1 MSGGLRPGTS
11 GFSGR
16 SRGRETTV
24 TRRYDI
30 HDLLSHRTPVG
41 PSAHTRSGA
50 PRRRNPTTE
59 AFYIMSAVERK
70 LEDIKETIVSEVPND
85 ISISDVKY
93 EGPELVVYTRDPK
106 KFAGDGDLIRRL
118 ASKLRKRITVRPD
131 PDVLS
136 RPEEARKK
144 IREVVPD
151 EAGITDLDF
160 HADTGE
166 VVIEA
171 QKPGM
176 VIGRHGSTLREITQQ
191 VGWTPEV
198 VRTPPIESATVSNVR
213 NFLKQER
220 DDRRD
225 ILERVGR
232 QIHREE
238 MSDDEWVRITT
249 LGCCREVGRA
259 SFILNTPETRVLIDC
274 GDKPGAEGEVPY
286 LQVPEALGAGA
297 QNIDAVVLTHAHL
310 DHSALIPLLFKYGY
324 DGPIYCTEPTRD
336 LMGLLTLDY
345 LDVAAKEGR
354 APPYESEQVREAIKH
369 CIPLE
374 YGDVTDIAP
383 DLKLTFHNAGHILG
397 SAVSHFHVGDG
408 LYNVAFSG
416 DIHYD
421 DTRLFN
427 GAVNE
432 FPRVETLV
440 MESTYGGRNDFQ
452 TDQEDSE
459 EELKRVIRE
468 TTEEGGKILI
478 PAFAVGRSQEIMLV
492 LEEAMRKGEIPEVPV
507 HLDGMIWEATAI
519 HTTYPEYLRDD
530 LRDRI
535 FHDDENPF
543 LSDQFNHIDG
553 GEEERQEVADGGPC
567 IVLSTSGMVEG
578 GPIMSWLTHVGSEE
592 DSTLVFVGYQAQGT
606 LGRRIQNGWDEIPM
620 DDRSN
625 GRGTLSLNMNVETVD
640 GFSGHADR
648 QGLMNFVRTMNP
660 RPEKVLCVHGDESS
674 VQDLSSALYHEFN
687 MRTFAPKNLETFRF
701 K

>member
-1 MSGGLRPGTS
+1 MSQVDKQLDT
-11 GFSGR
+11 
-16 SRGRETTV
+16 
-24 TRRYDI
+24 
-30 HDLLSHRTPVG
+30 L
-41 PSAHTRSGA
+41 
-50 PRRRNPTTE
+50 
-59 AFYIMSAVERK
+59 K
-70 LEDIKETIVSEVPND
+70 SEIEQEIPND
-85 ISISDVKY
+85 ITVTDVKY

-106 KFAGDGDLIRRL
+106 RFAGDGDLIRRL

-131 PDVLS
+131 PSALS
-136 RPEEARKK
+136 PPARAEEQV
-144 IREVVPD
+144 REVIPD
-151 EAGITDLDF
+151 EAGVTDLDF
-160 HADTGE
+160 HEDTGE

-171 QKPGM
+171 EKPGM
-176 VIGRHGSTLREITQQ
+176 VIGRRGSTLREITQE

-198 VRTPPIESATVSNVR
+198 VRTPPIESSTVSNVR
-213 NFLKQER
+213 GFLKNER
-220 DDRRD
+220 EERRD

-259 SFILNTPETRVLIDC
+259 AFILSTQETRILIDC

-286 LQVPEALGAGA
+286 LQVPEALGSGA
-297 QNIDAVVLTHAHL
+297 ATLDAVILTHAHL
-310 DHSALIPLLFKYGY
+310 DHSALVPLLFKYGY
-324 DGPIYCTEPTRD
+324 DGPIYTTEPTRD

-345 LDVAAKEGR
+345 LDVAAKDGR
-354 APPYESEQVREAIKH
+354 TPPYESAQVRDAIKH
-369 CIPLE
+369 TIPLE
-374 YGDVTDIAP
+374 YGDVTDVAP
-383 DLKLTFHNAGHILG
+383 DVKLTFHNAGHILG
-397 SAVSHFHVGDG
+397 SAVTHFHIGDG

-416 DIHYD
+416 DIHYE

-427 GAVNE
+427 GAVND

-440 MESTYGGRNDFQ
+440 LESTYGGRNDYQ

-459 EELKRVIRE
+459 EALKEVINE
-468 TTEEGGKILI
+468 TYEQGGKVVI

-492 LEEAMRKGEIPEVPV
+492 LEEAMREGEIPEMPV

-535 FHDDENPF
+535 FHEDENPF
-543 LSDQFNHIDG
+543 LADQFNHSDA
-553 GEEERQEVADGGPC
+553 GEDERQEVADGDEC
-567 IVLSTSGMVEG
+567 IVISTSGMIEG
-578 GPIMSWLTHVGSEE
+578 GPIMSWLRHIGPDP
-592 DSTLVFVGYQAQGT
+592 DSNLVFVGYQAQGT
-606 LGRRIQNGWDEIPM
+606 LGRRIQNGWDEIPV
-620 DDRSN
+620 DGWGGGS
-625 GRGTLSLNMNVETVD
+625 RGDTLTLEMGTEVVD

-648 QGLMNFVRTMNP
+648 QGLENFVKTMNP

-674 VQDLSSALYHEFN
+674 VQDLSSSLYHDYN

>member
-1 MSGGLRPGTS
+1 MSSVDQQL
-11 GFSGR
+11 
-16 SRGRETTV
+16 
-24 TRRYDI
+24 D
-30 HDLLSHRTPVG
+30 DLQ
-41 PSAHTRSGA
+41 A
-50 PRRRNPTTE
+50 
-59 AFYIMSAVERK
+59 
-70 LEDIKETIVSEVPND
+70 TIENEIPPD
-85 ISISDVKY
+85 ISVTDVKY
-93 EGPELVVYTRDPK
+93 EGPKLVVYTRDPK
-106 KFAGDGDLIRRL
+106 AFASDGDLIRSL
-118 ASKLRKRITVRPD
+118 ASKLRKRIDVRPD
-131 PDVLS
+131 PGVLA
-136 RPEEARKK
+136 RPDEARERVLAVIPEEAG
-144 IREVVPD
+144 V
-151 EAGITDLDF
+151 TDLDF
-160 HADTGE
+160 YEDTGE

-176 VIGRHGSTLREITQQ
+176 VIGRHGSTLREITQET
-191 VGWTPEV
+191 GWTPEV
-198 VRTPPIESATVSNVR
+198 VRTPPIESSTVSNVR

-220 DDRRD
+220 EDRRD

-232 QIHREE
+232 QIHRQE
-238 MSDDEWVRITT
+238 MANDEWVRVST

-259 SFILNTPETRVLIDC
+259 SFVLNTPETRILIDC
-274 GDKPGAEGEVPY
+274 GDKPGAEDEVPY

-336 LMGLLTLDY
+336 LMGLLSLDY

-354 APPYESEQVREAIKH
+354 TPPYESEMVREAIKH

-383 DLKLTFHNAGHILG
+383 DVKLTLHNAGHILG
-397 SAVSHFHVGDG
+397 SAVSHFHIGDG

-416 DIHYD
+416 DIHYE

-427 GAVNE
+427 GAVND

-440 MESTYGGRNDFQ
+440 LESTYGGRNDYQ

-459 EELKRVIRE
+459 RKLKQVIRDAHDR
-468 TTEEGGKILI
+468 GGKVLI

-492 LEEAMRKGEIPEVPV
+492 LEEAMRNGDLPTMPI

-535 FHDDENPF
+535 FHEDENPF
-543 LSDQFNHIDG
+543 LADQFNHIDA
-553 GEEERQEVADGGPC
+553 GEEEREEVAGGDPAV
-567 IVLSTSGMVEG
+567 ILSTSGMVTG
-578 GPIMSWLTHVGSEE
+578 GPIMSWIRHLASDG
-592 DSTLVFVGYQAQGT
+592 DSTMIFVGYQAQGT
-606 LGRRIQNGWDEIPM
+606 LGRRIQNGRREIPISGSGG
-620 DDRSN
+620 RSE
-625 GRGTLSLNMNVETVD
+625 TLSMEMNVETVD

-648 QGLMNFVRTMNP
+648 QGLEDFVRTMNP
-660 RPEKVLCVHGDESS
+660 RPEKVLCVHGDERS

-701 K
+701 L

>member
-1 MSGGLRPGTS
+1 MS
-11 GFSGR
+11 
-16 SRGRETTV
+16 TV
-24 TRRYDI
+24 ENQLDE
-30 HDLLSHRTPVG
+30 LK
-41 PSAHTRSGA
+41 A
-50 PRRRNPTTE
+50 E
-59 AFYIMSAVERK
+59 
-70 LEDIKETIVSEVPND
+70 IVSEVPDD
-85 ISISDVKY
+85 ISISDVQY

-106 KFAGDGDLIRRL
+106 KFAQNGDLIRQL
-118 ASKLRKRITVRPD
+118 ASQLRKRITVRPD

-136 RPEEARKK
+136 
-144 IREVVPD
+144 VPD
-151 EAGITDLDF
+151 TAREQIMDVTPEEAGITDLDF

-166 VVIEA
+166 VVVEA
-171 QKPGM
+171 EKPGM
-176 VIGRHGSTLREITQQ
+176 VIGRHGSTLREITQL

-198 VRTPPIESATVSNVR
+198 VRTPPIESSTVSNVR

-220 DDRRD
+220 DERRD
-225 ILERVGR
+225 ILERIGR

-259 SFILNTPETRVLIDC
+259 SFILSTPETRILVDC
-274 GDKPGAEGEVPY
+274 GDKPGAEDEVPY
-286 LQVPEALGAGA
+286 LQVPEALGSGA
-297 QNIDAVVLTHAHL
+297 NSLDAVVLTHAHL

-354 APPYESEQVREAIKH
+354 APPYESEMVREAIKH

-374 YGDVTDIAP
+374 YGDVTDISP
-383 DLKLTFHNAGHILG
+383 DIKLTLHNAGHILG
-397 SAVSHFHVGDG
+397 SSISHFHVGDG

-416 DIHYD
+416 DIHYE

-440 MESTYGGRNDFQ
+440 LESTYGGRNDYQ

-459 EELKRVIRE
+459 RRLKDVIQE
-468 TTEEGGKILI
+468 THDEGGKILI
-478 PAFAVGRSQEIMLV
+478 PAFAVGRSQEMMLV
-492 LEEAMRKGEIPEVPV
+492 IEEAMRSGDVPEMPV

-543 LSDQFNHIDG
+543 LADQFNHIDG
-553 GEEERQEVADGGPC
+553 GEEERQEVADGDPA
-567 IVLSTSGMVEG
+567 IILSTSGMVTG
-578 GPIMSWLTHVGSEE
+578 GPIMSWLEHLGPDPDT
-592 DSTLVFVGYQAQGT
+592 TLTFVGYQAQGT
-606 LGRRIQNGWDEIPM
+606 LGRRIQKGQDKVPLGNS
-620 DDRSN
+620 R
-625 GRGTLSLNMNVETVD
+625 GRGRSDSLTLNCDVETVD

-648 QGLMNFVRTMNP
+648 QGLENFVKTMNP
-660 RPEKVLCVHGDESS
+660 RPEKVLCVHGDEQST
-674 VQDLSSALYHEFN
+674 QDLSSALYHEFN

-701 K
+701 L

>member
-1 MSGGLRPGTS
+1 MST
-11 GFSGR
+11 
-16 SRGRETTV
+16 
-24 TRRYDI
+24 
-30 HDLLSHRTPVG
+30 
-41 PSAHTRSGA
+41 
-50 PRRRNPTTE
+50 
-59 AFYIMSAVERK
+59 VERQ
-70 LEDIKETIVSEVPND
+70 LEDLKAQITSEVPDD

-93 EGPELVVYTRDPK
+93 EGPELVVYTRNPK
-106 KFAGDGDLIRRL
+106 EFAQNGDLVRRL

-131 PDVLS
+131 PDTLS
-136 RPEEARKK
+136 HPESAREEILEVIPEEAG
-144 IREVVPD
+144 V
-151 EAGITDLDF
+151 TDLDF

-166 VVIEA
+166 VIIEA
-171 QKPGM
+171 GKPGM
-176 VIGRHGSTLREITQQ
+176 VIGRHGSTLREITQR

-198 VRTPPIESATVSNVR
+198 VRTPPIESSTVSNVR

-220 DDRRD
+220 EERRE

-232 QIHREE
+232 QIHRRE
-238 MSDDEWVRITT
+238 MADEQWVRITT

-259 SFILNTPETRVLIDC
+259 SFILSTAETRILIDC

-297 QNIDAVVLTHAHL
+297 NNLDAVVLTHAHL
-310 DHSALIPLLFKYGY
+310 DHSALVPLLFKYGY
-324 DGPIYCTEPTRD
+324 DGPIYTTEPTRD

-354 APPYESEQVREAIKH
+354 TPPYESSMVREAIKH
-369 CIPLE
+369 TVTLE

-383 DLKLTFHNAGHILG
+383 DVKLTLHNAGHILG
-397 SAVSHFHVGDG
+397 SSIAHFHIGDG

-440 MESTYGGRNDFQ
+440 MESTYGGRNDYQ

-459 EELKRVIRE
+459 RHLRQVINRAHE
-468 TTEEGGKILI
+468 KGGKVLI

-492 LEEAMRKGEIPEVPV
+492 LEEAMRKGEIPEMPV

-535 FHDDENPF
+535 FHEDENPF
-543 LSDQFNHIDG
+543 LADEFNHIDG
-553 GEEERQEVADGGPC
+553 GEDERQEITDGGPA
-567 IVLSTSGMVEG
+567 IILSTSGMVTG
-578 GPIMSWLTHVGSEE
+578 GPIMSWLRHLGSDP
-592 DSTLVFVGYQAQGT
+592 DSTMVFVGYQAQGT
-606 LGRRIQNGWDEIPM
+606 LGRRIQNGWDEIPVN
-620 DDRSN
+620 DRNGSGRSN
-625 GRGTLSLNMNVETVD
+625 TLTLRMDVETVD

-648 QGLMNFVRTMNP
+648 QGLENFVRTMNP

-674 VQDLSSALYHEFN
+674 TQDLSSALYHEFN

>member
-1 MSGGLRPGTS
+1 MSK
-11 GFSGR
+11 
-16 SRGRETTV
+16 V
-24 TRRYDI
+24 DQQ
-30 HDLLSHRTPVG
+30 
-41 PSAHTRSGA
+41 
-50 PRRRNPTTE
+50 
-59 AFYIMSAVERK
+59 
-70 LEDIKETIVSEVPND
+70 LEDLRAEIKSELPSD
-85 ISISDVKY
+85 ISVSDVKY

-106 KFAGDGDLIRRL
+106 KFARNGDLIRRL
-118 ASKLRKRITVRPD
+118 ASQLRKRITVRPD

-136 RPEEARKK
+136 PPGTAHDDVLAVIPEEAG
-144 IREVVPD
+144 V
-151 EAGITDLDF
+151 TDLDF

-171 QKPGM
+171 EKPGM
-176 VIGRHGSTLREITQQ
+176 VIGKHGSTLREITQE

-198 VRTPPIESATVSNVR
+198 VRTPPIESSTVSNVR

-220 DDRRD
+220 DERRS
-225 ILERVGR
+225 ILEKVGR

-238 MSDDEWVRITT
+238 MSDEEYVRITT

-259 SFILNTPETRVLIDC
+259 AFILSTPETRILIDC

-286 LQVPEALGAGA
+286 LQVEEALGAGA
-297 QNIDAVVLTHAHL
+297 NTIDAVVLTHAHL

-324 DGPIYCTEPTRD
+324 DGPIYTTEPSRD
-336 LMGLLTLDY
+336 LMGLLQLDY

-354 APPYESEQVREAIKH
+354 APPYESEMVREAIKH
-369 CIPLE
+369 TIPLE

-383 DLKLTFHNAGHILG
+383 DVKLTLHNAGHILG
-397 SAVSHFHVGDG
+397 SAVSHFHIGDG

-427 GAVNE
+427 GAVND

-440 MESTYGGRNDFQ
+440 LESTYGGRNDYQ

-459 EELKRVIRE
+459 EKLKEVINE
-468 TTEEGGKILI
+468 TYEQGGKVLI
-478 PAFAVGRSQEIMLV
+478 PAFAVGRSQEMMLV
-492 LEEAMRKGEIPEVPV
+492 IEEAMRSGDIPTMPV

-535 FHDDENPF
+535 FHEDENPF
-543 LSDQFNHIDG
+543 LADQFNHIDG
-553 GEEERQEVADGGPC
+553 GEEERRDVADGDPA
-567 IVLSTSGMVEG
+567 IILSTSGMVTG
-578 GPIMSWLTHVGSEE
+578 GPIMSWLEHLGPDPDT
-592 DSTLVFVGYQAQGT
+592 TLVFVGYQAQGT

-620 DDRSN
+620 NRSRRGSN
-625 GRGTLSLNMNVETVD
+625 GRSGRNNTLKLKLGVETVD

-648 QGLMNFVRTMNP
+648 QGLMNFVKTMSP

-674 VQDLSSALYHEFN
+674 TQDLSSALYHEFN

>member
-1 MSGGLRPGTS
+1 MS
-11 GFSGR
+11 
-16 SRGRETTV
+16 TV
-24 TRRYDI
+24 DKQ
-30 HDLLSHRTPVG
+30 LEEM
-41 PSAHTRSGA
+41 
-50 PRRRNPTTE
+50 E
-59 AFYIMSAVERK
+59 AKIS
-70 LEDIKETIVSEVPND
+70 SEVPSD
-85 ISISDVKY
+85 ITITEVTY

-106 KFAGDGDLIRRL
+106 KFAQNGDLIRQL
-118 ASKLRKRITVRPD
+118 ASQLRKRITVRPD
-131 PDVLS
+131 PAVLA
-136 RPEEARKK
+136 RPEEARDK
-144 IREVVPD
+144 IMQVIPK
-151 EAGITDLDF
+151 EAGVTDLDF

-176 VIGRHGSTLREITQQ
+176 VIGRHGSTLREITQE

-198 VRTPPIESATVSNVR
+198 VRTPPIESSTVQNVR

-225 ILERVGR
+225 ILERIGR

-238 MSDDEWVRITT
+238 MSDDEYVRITT

-259 SFILNTPETRVLIDC
+259 SFILSTPETRVLIDC

-297 QNIDAVVLTHAHL
+297 ANIDAVVLTHAHL

-324 DGPIYCTEPTRD
+324 DGPIYTTEPTRD
-336 LMGLLTLDY
+336 LMGLLQLDY

-354 APPYESEQVREAIKH
+354 APPYESEMVREAIKH
-369 CIPLE
+369 TIPLE

-383 DLKLTFHNAGHILG
+383 DIKLTMHNAGHILG
-397 SAVSHFHVGDG
+397 SAVCHFHIGDG

-427 GAVNE
+427 GAVND

-440 MESTYGGRNDFQ
+440 LESTYGGRNDYQ
-452 TDQEDSE
+452 TDQADSE
-459 EELKRVIRE
+459 RKLKHVINNTLERD
-468 TTEEGGKILI
+468 GKVLI

-492 LEEAMRKGEIPEVPV
+492 LEEAMREGEIPTVPV

-519 HTTYPEYLRDD
+519 HSTYPEYLRDEV
-530 LRDRI
+530 RDRI
-535 FHDDENPF
+535 FHEDENPF
-543 LSDQFNHIDG
+543 LAEQFNHIDG
-553 GEEERQEVADGGPC
+553 GEEERQEVADGDSC
-567 IVLSTSGMVEG
+567 IILSTSGMVEG
-578 GPIMSWLTHVGSEE
+578 GPIMSWLEHVGGEE
-592 DSTLVFVGYQAQGT
+592 DSTMTFVGYQAQGT
-606 LGRRIQNGWDEIPM
+606 LGRRIQNGWDEIPVGN
-620 DDRSN
+620 DN
-625 GRGTLSLNMNVETVD
+625 GRGRGRGDTLTLKMDVETVD

-648 QGLMNFVRTMNP
+648 QGLENFVRTMNP

-674 VQDLSSALYHEFN
+674 TQDLSSALYHEFN

-701 K
+701 V

>member
-1 MSGGLRPGTS
+1 
-11 GFSGR
+11 
-16 SRGRETTV
+16 
-24 TRRYDI
+24 
-30 HDLLSHRTPVG
+30 
-41 PSAHTRSGA
+41 
-50 PRRRNPTTE
+50 
-59 AFYIMSAVERK
+59 MSAVERK
-70 LEDIKETIVSEVPND
+70 LDDIKATIVREVPND
-85 ISISDVKY
+85 ISVSDVTY

-106 KFAGDGDLIRRL
+106 KFASDGDLIRRL

-131 PDVLS
+131 PEVLARPS
-136 RPEEARKK
+136 EAREKIRAVIPEEAG
-144 IREVVPD
+144 V
-151 EAGITDLDF
+151 TDLDF

-171 QKPGM
+171 EKPGV

-198 VRTPPIESATVSNVR
+198 VRTPPIESSTVSNVR

-220 DDRRD
+220 EERRD
-225 ILERVGR
+225 ILERIGR

-259 SFILNTPETRVLIDC
+259 AFILNTPETRVLIDC

-297 QNIDAVVLTHAHL
+297 SNIDAVVLTHAHL
-310 DHSALIPLLFKYGY
+310 DHSALVPLLFKYGY

-369 CIPLE
+369 SIPIE
-374 YGDVTDIAP
+374 YGNVTDIAP

-397 SAVSHFHVGDG
+397 SAVTHFHVGDG

-427 GAVNE
+427 GAVND

-440 MESTYGGRNDFQ
+440 MESTYGGRNDYQ
-452 TDQEDSE
+452 TDQADSE
-459 EELKRVIRE
+459 EKLKEVIRE
-468 TTEEGGKILI
+468 TTTEGGKVLI

-492 LEEAMRKGEIPEVPV
+492 LEEAMREGEIPQVPI

-543 LSDQFNHIDG
+543 LADQFNHIDG
-553 GEEERQEVADGGPC
+553 GEDERQEVSDSGPC
-567 IVLSTSGMVEG
+567 IVISTSGMITG
-578 GPIMSWLTHVGSEE
+578 GPIMSWLNHVGGEE
-592 DSTLVFVGYQAQGT
+592 ESTLIFVGYQAQGT

-620 DDRSN
+620 NDRAN
-625 GRGTLSLNMNVETVD
+625 GRGTLTLDMNVETVD

-674 VQDLSSALYHEFN
+674 VQDLSSALYHKFN

>member
-1 MSGGLRPGTS
+1 MSSVDQQLEELRAEITS
-11 GFSGR
+11 
-16 SRGRETTV
+16 E
-24 TRRYDI
+24 I
-30 HDLLSHRTPVG
+30 
-41 PSAHTRSGA
+41 
-50 PRRRNPTTE
+50 
-59 AFYIMSAVERK
+59 
-70 LEDIKETIVSEVPND
+70 PND
-85 ISISDVKY
+85 ISVSAVKY

-106 KFAGDGDLIRRL
+106 KFAQQGDLIRKL

-136 RPEEARKK
+136 PPESAREEVMSVIPEEAG
-144 IREVVPD
+144 V
-151 EAGITDLDF
+151 TDLDF

-176 VIGRHGSTLREITQQ
+176 VIGRHGSTLREITQK

-198 VRTPPIESATVSNVR
+198 VRTPPIESSTVSNVR

-220 DDRRD
+220 EDRRD

-232 QIHREE
+232 QIHRDE
-238 MSDDEWVRITT
+238 MSKDEWVRITT

-259 SFILNTPETRVLIDC
+259 SFILSTPETRILIDC
-274 GDKPGAEGEVPY
+274 GDKPGAEDEVPY
-286 LQVPEALGAGA
+286 LHVPEATPL
-297 QNIDAVVLTHAHL
+297 NSIDAVVLTHAHL
-310 DHSALIPLLFKYGY
+310 DHSALVPLLYKYGY
-324 DGPIYCTEPTRD
+324 DGPIYTTEPSRD

-354 APPYESEQVREAIKH
+354 TPPYESEMVREAIKH
-369 CIPLE
+369 TIPLE

-383 DLKLTFHNAGHILG
+383 DVKLTFHNAGHILG
-397 SAVSHFHVGDG
+397 SAVSHFHIGDG

-416 DIHYD
+416 DIHYK

-427 GAVNE
+427 GAVND

-440 MESTYGGRNDFQ
+440 MESTYGGRNDYQ

-459 EELKRVIRE
+459 QKLIDVINK
-468 TTEEGGKILI
+468 THDKGGKVLI

-492 LEEAMRKGEIPEVPV
+492 LERAMRNGDIPRMPV

-535 FHDDENPF
+535 FHEDENPF
-543 LSDQFNHIDG
+543 LAEEFNHIDG
-553 GEEERQEVADGGPC
+553 GEEERQDVADGGPC
-567 IVLSTSGMVEG
+567 IILSTSGMVTG
-578 GPIMSWLTHVGSEE
+578 GPIMSWLRHVGPDE
-592 DSTLVFVGYQAQGT
+592 DSRLVFVGYQAQGT
-606 LGRRIQNGWDEIPM
+606 LGRRIQNGWDEIPV
-620 DDRSN
+620 N
-625 GRGTLSLNMNVETVD
+625 GRNGGGRSDTMKMKMDVETVD

-648 QGLMNFVRTMNP
+648 QGLMDFVRTMNP